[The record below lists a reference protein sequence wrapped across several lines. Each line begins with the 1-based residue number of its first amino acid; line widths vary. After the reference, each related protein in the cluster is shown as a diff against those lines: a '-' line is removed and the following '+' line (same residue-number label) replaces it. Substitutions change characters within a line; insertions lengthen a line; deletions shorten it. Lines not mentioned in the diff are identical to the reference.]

1 MGDVYPGLKPVKW
14 NEHEQ
19 KSAVVQILCQKGDTL
34 VNVEIQ
40 KLTDVDR
47 RRVAEL
53 RKLLKETLPTINYS
67 FAAIFGGFAPS
78 FKVRKSR
85 NLLLGNRL
93 RYGDGGEVRKDLSWY
108 NKTFV
113 TLGLHLYFTPIRQ

>member
-1 MGDVYPGLKPVKW
+1 MIFFFFKTWGEAPK
-14 NEHEQ
+14 NCSE
-19 KSAVVQILCQKGDTL
+19 AA
-34 VNVEIQ
+34 
-40 KLTDVDR
+40 TDGWEGG
-47 RRVAEL
+47 AQP
-53 RKLLKETLPTINYS
+53 LPPNSCS

-78 FKVRKSR
+78 FKVKKSR

-113 TLGLHLYFTPIRQ
+113 TLGLYLYFTPIRQ

>member
-1 MGDVYPGLKPVKW
+1 MGDVYPGLQPVKW

-53 RKLLKETLPTINYS
+53 RKLLKETLPTINCS

-78 FKVRKSR
+78 FKEKNHATFYSETGYVTAMAVKLKKICLGLIE
-85 NLLLGNRL
+85 LLLL
-93 RYGDGGEVRKDLSWY
+93 KSH
-108 NKTFV
+108 TCIS
-113 TLGLHLYFTPIRQ
+113 HL

>member
-1 MGDVYPGLKPVKW
+1 MGDVYPGLQPVKW

-53 RKLLKETLPTINYS
+53 RKLLKETLPTINCS

-78 FKVRKSR
+78 YKEKKSR
-85 NLLLGNRL
+85 NLLIGNR
-93 RYGDGGEVRKDLSWY
+93 
-108 NKTFV
+108 
-113 TLGLHLYFTPIRQ
+113 